1 MRILVFNSARVFAN
15 MDWCG
20 LILSPER
27 NLMANG
33 IEARISTEGASC
45 QVYVIPVDEESIIAR
60 ETYTYLHQ
68 QGGRK
73 PRWILIFPLDYP
85 QI

>member
-1 MRILVFNSARVFAN
+1 ME
-15 MDWCG
+15 WCG
-20 LILSPER
+20 LALDLER

-33 IEARISTEGASC
+33 IEASISPVGASC

-68 QGGRK
+68 QGKGSQ
-73 PRWILIFPLDYP
+73 DGS
-85 QI
+85 